1 MINFFFR
8 NAIKRAA
15 IKLATDKNLR
25 SKLKT
30 GVENAKEL
38 NEKGELIKTLGKG
51 IGRLK
56 KKINKQYNT
65 AYLNRI

>member
-1 MINFFFR
+1 MINFFLK
-8 NAIKRAA
+8 NAIKKAA

-38 NEKGELIKTLGKG
+38 NERGELIKTFGKR
-51 IGRLK
+51 IGR
-56 KKINKQYNT
+56 
-65 AYLNRI
+65 

>member
-1 MINFFFR
+1 MINFFLIYAF
-8 NAIKRAA
+8 KKAA

-38 NEKGELIKTLGKG
+38 NERGELIKTFGKG

-56 KKINKQYNT
+56 KKFYK
-65 AYLNRI
+65 

>member
-1 MINFFFR
+1 MISFFLK
-8 NAIKRAA
+8 NTIKKAA

-30 GVENAKEL
+30 GVKNAKEL
-38 NEKGELIKTLGKG
+38 NERGELIKTFGKG

-56 KKINKQYNT
+56 KKIYK
-65 AYLNRI
+65 

>member
-1 MINFFFR
+1 MINFFLK
-8 NAIKRAA
+8 NAIKRAV
-15 IKLATDKNLR
+15 IKVATDKNLR

-38 NEKGELIKTLGKG
+38 NERGELIRTLGKG

-56 KKINKQYNT
+56 KKINKQ
-65 AYLNRI
+65 